1 MLNSSNRSIK
11 TPTLQLIY
19 AFTLYDLPHDVENTK
34 KKYYHNIMLYVHVLH
49 AYT

>member
-1 MLNSSNRSIK
+1 MLKSSNRSIK

-19 AFTLYDLPHDVENTK
+19 GFTLYNLPHNVENTK
-34 KKYYHNIMLYVHVLH
+34 KKYYHTIVLYVHVLH